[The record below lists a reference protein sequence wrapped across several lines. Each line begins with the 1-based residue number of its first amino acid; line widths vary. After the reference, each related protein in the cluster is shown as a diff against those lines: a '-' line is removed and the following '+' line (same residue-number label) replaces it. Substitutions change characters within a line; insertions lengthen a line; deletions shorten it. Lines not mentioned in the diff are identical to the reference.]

1 MGKTVKRFLALI
13 FCLTFVFLAGCN
25 SGDPTGDWVTTANTE
40 ETPVDDTPETD
51 VPTDK
56 LVMREDQVYAAD
68 LIDEADTISLAFIG
82 GSLTAAGIEYN
93 AIIPDWPLCG
103 NRWVNNI
110 ITYFVT
116 DENGYKIKDKSVKA
130 INVGLPGTTSDYG
143 AVRFMNDIIEVENFA
158 PDIIFL
164 EFSGNDRNW
173 GANGAS
179 LYYEY
184 IIRRCLELD
193 KIPIIVIIHAPIP
206 ITEADAGFERYMA
219 GIAEKDALAA
229 HYGIKTV
236 NVYDYL
242 VRQYENSGSTLSFSD
257 YIGQG
262 EGAMGYYYEAESAS
276 GERYDVHPGG
286 TGYVLFSDA
295 FFEALEA
302 DREGTFAKIKF
313 ADVYN
318 KDQAA
323 FVDSKI
329 IYTAVEDERISY
341 EGEWT
346 VYKGDNVFET
356 DDQNINMS
364 SGLYQTGEEYYDF
377 RSFPDG
383 IVQTLNSPGASFSF
397 TTSASA
403 VAFPYISAL
412 GGSAATAYLVNE
424 DGSNGEVLGSVT
436 CQSIYDE
443 MNYLTYWVNLPDD
456 GKEHTVRFVV
466 DEPTETNY
474 VFRFGYLVE
483 RFDKK

>member
-82 GSLTAAGIEYN
+82 GSLTAAGIEYYP
-93 AIIPDWPLCG
+93 IFPDWPTCR
-103 NRWVNNI
+103 NRWVSDI
-110 ITYFVT
+110 LISYVT
-116 DENGYKIKDKSVKA
+116 DGKGYKRDDRTVKA
-130 INVGLPGTTSDYG
+130 INVGLSGTNSEYG
-143 AVRFMNDIIEVENFA
+143 AVRFMEQVGEVEGFA

-164 EFSGNDRNW
+164 EFSCNDSW
-173 GANGAS
+173 MGADRAS

-184 IIRRCLELD
+184 IIRRCLEFD
-193 KIPIIVIIHAPIP
+193 KIPIIVIMHAPVP
-206 ITEADAGFERYMA
+206 VVEGDAAYAGYMA

-229 HYGIKTV
+229 HYGIKTI

-242 VRQYENSGSTLSFSD
+242 LRQYESENSPLSFSD
-257 YIGQG
+257 YIGCG
-262 EGAMGYYYEAESAS
+262 EGGKGYFNENPPGST
-276 GERYDVHPGG
+276 ERYDVHPNGE
-286 TGYVLFSDA
+286 GYALYSAA

-302 DREGTFAKIKF
+302 DSSSIYSKIKF

-318 KDQAA
+318 THAPE
-323 FVDSKI
+323 FVDCTIK
-329 IYTAVEDERISY
+329 YTAASDERISY

-346 VYKGDNVFET
+346 LYDENNPFET
-356 DDQNINMS
+356 DDEKIDMDN
-364 SGLYQTGEEYYDF
+364 GAFKKTDKYYEF
-377 RSFPDG
+377 FPFSDG
-383 IVQTLNSPGASFSF
+383 MMQTLNSVGASFSF

-403 VAFPYISAL
+403 VTFPHFSSLA
-412 GGSAATAYLVNE
+412 GSYATAYLVNE
-424 DGSNGEVLGSVT
+424 DGSNGEELGRITVY
-436 CQSIYDE
+436 SIYDD
-443 MNYLTYWVNLPDD
+443 MNYLTSWVNLPDD
-456 GKEHTVRFVV
+456 GEEHTVRFVV
-466 DEPTETNY
+466 DDPTETNY